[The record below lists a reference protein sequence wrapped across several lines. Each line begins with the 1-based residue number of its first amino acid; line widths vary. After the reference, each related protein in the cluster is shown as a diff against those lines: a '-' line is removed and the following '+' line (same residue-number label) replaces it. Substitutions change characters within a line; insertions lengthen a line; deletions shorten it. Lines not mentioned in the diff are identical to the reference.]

1 MFGFGVMIATLLLFY
16 AGPSLVPS
24 LNSQPRTVALFD
36 LVGGSVMILS
46 LAAVPITVAMALMR
60 RGLWGIDAIMGRTL
74 VYAGLTA
81 LVIGVYVGIV
91 GYLGVVLQARESMV
105 VSLVATAVVAIVFQ
119 PMRQYLQAGVNRL
132 LYGQRYEPYEAIS
145 RLGRSL
151 ELTASPDSILPRVVE
166 TLRESLKLPYAA
178 VIVEDNGTRISIAE
192 SGVAGGETVPI
203 PLTYGTES
211 VGTLRLAPRAVGGR
225 FARAEMKLL
234 DDLARQVGAVAQSVK
249 LDTQLQRA
257 RERLIQAREE
267 ERRWL
272 SQELHDGLGP
282 LLASQTLTIAAAQ
295 RSISVD
301 PQKATRML
309 GEAIEHAQVAV
320 EDVRR
325 IVGGLRPSTLDSLGL
340 RGALESLV
348 GQFTSPNL
356 VLVVTLPER
365 IPDLQ
370 AATEVACYRI
380 AQEALT
386 NTVRHS
392 SASLCEVEL
401 GFDGALNLTVIDN
414 GCGIA
419 ANSQPGVGL
428 QSMRT
433 RAEELGGSFEIRS
446 PIGHGTRVQVSLP
459 VVTVS

>member
-1 MFGFGVMIATLLLFY
+1 M
-16 AGPSLVPS
+16 
-24 LNSQPRTVALFD
+24 
-36 LVGGSVMILS
+36 
-46 LAAVPITVAMALMR
+46 
-60 RGLWGIDAIMGRTL
+60 
-74 VYAGLTA
+74 
-81 LVIGVYVGIV
+81 
-91 GYLGVVLQARESMV
+91 
-105 VSLVATAVVAIVFQ
+105 
-119 PMRQYLQAGVNRL
+119 
-132 LYGQRYEPYEAIS
+132 
-145 RLGRSL
+145 
-151 ELTASPDSILPRVVE
+151 LPRVVE

-178 VIVEDNGTRISIAE
+178 VIVEDNGTMISIAE
-192 SGVAGGETVPI
+192 SGVASGETLPI

-211 VGTLRLAPRAVGGR
+211 VGTLSLAPRALDGH

-234 DDLARQVGAVAQSVK
+234 YDLARQVGAVAQSVR

-295 RSISVD
+295 RSISPD
-301 PQKATRML
+301 PAQATRML
-309 GEAIEHAQVAV
+309 GEAIGHAQAAV

-325 IVGGLRPSTLDSLGL
+325 IVQGLRPSTLDSLGL

-356 VLVVTLPER
+356 ELRVTLPER

-392 SASLCEVEL
+392 GASLCEVGL
-401 GFDGALNLTVIDN
+401 GFDGALSLTVVDN

-419 ANSQPGVGL
+419 VSSQPGVGL

-433 RAEELGGSFEIRS
+433 RAEELGGSFEVRS
-446 PIGHGTRVQVSLP
+446 LLGQGTRVEVSLP
-459 VVTVS
+459 MGSVR